1 MVSQAGMT
9 GRSQIS
15 RNEMPAMVRARR
27 QIANG
32 G

>member
-1 MVSQAGMT
+1 MDSQAGMT
-9 GRSQIS
+9 GRSQI
-15 RNEMPAMVRARR
+15 RRKEMPAMVRARR